1 MWTAA
6 ATGGGRRYDNHRILC
21 PDIRRF
27 GALDSINALMARAKS
42 NKRLVVVQAGAIC
55 VLQLIANVFPASDFV
70 HPVVTPALLVGSAL
84 LAQSRVRS
92 SADV

>member
-1 MWTAA
+1 
-6 ATGGGRRYDNHRILC
+6 
-21 PDIRRF
+21 
-27 GALDSINALMARAKS
+27 MAQVKS
-42 NKRLVVVQAGAIC
+42 NKRSVVAQAGAIC